1 MSEDATTNETEIAI
15 GAPPGLAP
23 GLEQEGGG
31 SRKAATVF
39 AMLALVATLAFAVL
53 VGTMWSD
60 FTYLTAAV
68 SIGIQ

>member
-23 GLEQEGGG
+23 VSEQGGGG
-31 SRKAATVF
+31 SKKAATVF

-53 VGTMWSD
+53 LGTMWSD
-60 FTYLTAAV
+60 FTYY
-68 SIGIQ
+68 